1 MLPTW
6 PAAVFQYTL
15 MIADD
20 LIPGEATGPHM
31 AMAISALVTGELEI
45 EVLDAAYDDLVERN
59 EILRSELVT
68 DSSGAANEKVQRV
81 HPHRTVHLD
90 VRDGDAALATELAA
104 VWTRTPVPVDQ
115 PPLVRGQV
123 VRLDDGTHLVNLI
136 FHHVHVDPPSLG
148 LAMAQ
153 LGELYTARMSGV
165 DGPRPAVQFGPY
177 VQQRID
183 SVRTRLETDREYW
196 RAALAGAR
204 PIPLA
209 PGLQRDWGRPPR
221 TKAMWLP
228 LLDAPSAAALDQWA
242 LRHRTTLFAT
252 LFTGFCLAMADR
264 GLTRDILAATAFVQ
278 RDRPEI
284 RELIG
289 QFIHPA
295 LLRVAVPEG
304 ADWDSLTPTVRDVV
318 RQAYDRA
325 HFTAIDVLGLHPDVL
340 GAVATEPA
348 GICAFQ
354 YLPQDPAGTE
364 IAFGPARARV
374 LSTTEVGPTGDVGL
388 MFRLHRRPAGDLEA
402 MVAFDERD
410 LREDLVRELYD
421 GFASRVAQPV
431 AVAVR

>member
-31 AMAISALVTGELEI
+31 AMAISAQVTGELEI

-59 EILRSELVT
+59 DILRSELVT
-68 DSSGAANEKVQRV
+68 DGSGAKVQRV

-90 VRDGDAALATELAA
+90 VRDGDAALATELTA

-136 FHHVHVDPPSLG
+136 FHHAHVDPSSLG
-148 LAMAQ
+148 LAMVQ
-153 LGELYTARMSGV
+153 LGELYTARTSGV
-165 DGPRPAVQFGPY
+165 AGPRPPVQFGPY

-183 SVRTRLETDREYW
+183 SVRTRMETDREYW
-196 RAALAGAR
+196 RATLAGAR
-204 PIPLA
+204 PVPLA
-209 PGLQRDWGRPPR
+209 PGLQRDWSRPPS
-221 TKAMWLP
+221 TKAMRLP
-228 LLDAPSAAALDQWA
+228 LLDAPNTAALDQWA

-264 GLTRDILAATAFVQ
+264 GLTRDILAVTAFEQ
-278 RDRPEI
+278 RDRPDV

-289 QFIHPA
+289 QFIHPT
-295 LLRVAVPEG
+295 LLRVAVPED
-304 ADWDSLTPTVRDVV
+304 ADWDSLVPTVRDVV

-325 HFTAIDVLGLHPDVL
+325 HFPAIEVLGLHPDVL
-340 GAVATEPA
+340 SAVATEPA
-348 GICAFQ
+348 GICVFQ

-374 LSTTEVGPTGDVGL
+374 LSSTEAGPTGDVGL

-402 MVAFDERD
+402 VVTFDQRD

-421 GFASRVAQPV
+421 GFASRVAQLV
-431 AVAVR
+431 AAAVR